1 MIDIIEKH
9 GEGILKSFWETNL
22 MLGLSLILC
31 FLIAFPTGILLFSL
45 RKSYLIK

>member
-22 MLGLSLILC
+22 MLG
-31 FLIAFPTGILLFSL
+31 
-45 RKSYLIK
+45 